1 MEKVNA
7 SADPGRVLQMSLYSL
22 QLAAGTGRSKWSPHC
37 QRCTTS
43 YRTKSACWLVGR
55 KPQSFDWTLSKFSS
69 SVIPMCGC
77 YTSVNHGI
85 RHLVFF
91 FFGNSR
97 LAADRLRLVQSRPVS
112 FSMAISSS
120 ERTCFGCYKPRPV
133 ASTLPRRHPTIV

>member
-1 MEKVNA
+1 MEKSTHLRTRA
-7 SADPGRVLQMSLYSL
+7 CPPMSLYSL
-22 QLAAGTGRSKWSPHC
+22 QLAAGIDRSKWSPHC

-77 YTSVNHGI
+77 YTSVKHGI

-91 FFGNSR
+91 WVETADSLR
-97 LAADRLRLVQSRPVS
+97 TVSDWSSQAQCLSPWRHPASSALASDVKNLGRS
-112 FSMAISSS
+112 
-120 ERTCFGCYKPRPV
+120 PRPFRG
-133 ASTLPRRHPTIV
+133 AIPQ